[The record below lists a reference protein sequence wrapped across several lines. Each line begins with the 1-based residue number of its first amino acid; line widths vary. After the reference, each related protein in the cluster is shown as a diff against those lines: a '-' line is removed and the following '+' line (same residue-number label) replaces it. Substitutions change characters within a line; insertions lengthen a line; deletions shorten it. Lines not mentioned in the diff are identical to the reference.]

1 MGAYQDVLCCAV
13 KPNPQTDRTEPG
25 LSGLLS
31 TGGGTRGRLNKCAS
45 VCVCVYSGGY
55 LCWMSERII
64 KGILEQV
71 CRAFEDISVSCRV
84 TTTHNC

>member
-45 VCVCVYSGGY
+45 VCVCV
-55 LCWMSERII
+55 CI
-64 KGILEQV
+64 Q
-71 CRAFEDISVSCRV
+71 ADIYAGCQKE
-84 TTTHNC
+84 